1 MALTPSRRYTLYSLP
16 FVTVILALGLVFTG
30 GMAMAA
36 TIEVFHADSLG
47 GPMKALKAAFEAGN
61 PGVTVNL
68 TSGRS
73 QELAERILKGDRC
86 DVFTPSSPAVI
97 EKGLMMKKVAG
108 GESIG
113 ASWSVIFS
121 ANEMVLIT
129 ARGNPR
135 EIRKLIDLAKPGI
148 RFSRV
153 TGEKDLATKRS
164 IDFVRNVAALE
175 GKPDL
180 AQRIIDG
187 AIGDAAQAHTVP
199 QTIQDVVGG
208 KADAGVVYYSAAVE
222 AKNAIDILRFPATV
236 NISSEIR
243 NAATVPATAKE
254 PARAIQFV
262 LFLLSGEGRKILE
275 ATGQPPIVPPI
286 TTGDLPPGLK

>member
-1 MALTPSRRYTLYSLP
+1 MATTPEKRDNRSPL
-16 FVTVILALGLVFTG
+16 VTVILALGLVFAG

-36 TIEVFHADSLG
+36 TIEVFHADSLA

-61 PGVTVNL
+61 PGITVNL
-68 TSGRS
+68 TTGRS

-97 EKGLMMKKVAG
+97 EKGLMTKKVAG
-108 GESIG
+108 RESIG
-113 ASWSVIFS
+113 ASWAVIFS

-129 ARGNPR
+129 AKGNPR
-135 EIRKLIDLAKPGI
+135 GIQKLIDLAKPGI

-153 TGEKDLATKRS
+153 TGEKDLATKRTL
-164 IDFVRNVAALE
+164 DFVRNVATLE

-180 AQRIIDG
+180 AQKIIDG
-187 AIGDAAQAHTVP
+187 AIVDAAKAHTVP

-208 KADAGVVYYSAAVE
+208 RADAGVVYYSAAVE
-222 AKNAIDILRFPATV
+222 AKNDIDILRFPAMV
-236 NISSEIR
+236 NISNEIR
-243 NAATVPATAKE
+243 NAATVPATTKE
-254 PARAIQFV
+254 TATAIQFV
-262 LFLLSGEGRKILE
+262 RFLLSGEGRTILE

-286 TTGDLPPGLK
+286 TTGELPPELK

>member
-1 MALTPSRRYTLYSLP
+1 MLLGSRGGEEWLAQAERGQAR
-16 FVTVILALGLVFTG
+16 ALGEEDVYELRG
-30 GMAMAA
+30 LDPEAA
-36 TIEVFHADSLG
+36 S
-47 GPMKALKAAFEAGN
+47 
-61 PGVTVNL
+61 
-68 TSGRS
+68 S
-73 QELAERILKGDRC
+73 LAERILKGDRC

-97 EKGLMMKKVAG
+97 EKGLMLKKVAG

-129 ARGNPR
+129 AKGNPR
-135 EIRKLIDLAKPGI
+135 EIRKLIDLTKPGI

-153 TGEKDLATKRS
+153 TGENDLATKRS

-199 QTIQDVVGG
+199 QTIQDVVG
-208 KADAGVVYYSAAVE
+208 
-222 AKNAIDILRFPATV
+222 
-236 NISSEIR
+236 
-243 NAATVPATAKE
+243 
-254 PARAIQFV
+254 
-262 LFLLSGEGRKILE
+262 
-275 ATGQPPIVPPI
+275 
-286 TTGDLPPGLK
+286 

>member
-1 MALTPSRRYTLYSLP
+1 
-16 FVTVILALGLVFTG
+16 
-30 GMAMAA
+30 MAA
-36 TIEVFHADSLG
+36 TIEVFHADSLA
-47 GPMKALKAAFEAGN
+47 GPMKALKAAFEAVN
-61 PGVTVNL
+61 PGTAVNL
-68 TSGRS
+68 TTGRS

-97 EKGLMMKKVAG
+97 EKGLMTNKVAG
-108 GESIG
+108 TERVG

-129 ARGNPR
+129 AKGNPR
-135 EIRKLIDLAKPGI
+135 GIKKLTDLEKPGI
-148 RFSRV
+148 RFTRV
-153 TGEKDLATKRS
+153 TGEKDLATKRTV
-164 IDFVRNVAALE
+164 DFVRNVAALE
-175 GKPDL
+175 GKPDS
-180 AQRIIDG
+180 ARKIIDG
-187 AIGDAAQAHTVP
+187 AITDPATAHTVP

-208 KADAGVVYYSAAVE
+208 RADAGVVYYSAAVG

-254 PARAIQFV
+254 PAKGVLFV
-262 LFLLSGEGRKILE
+262 QFLLSDEGRRILD

-286 TTGDLPPGLK
+286 TAGELPPDLK

>member
-1 MALTPSRRYTLYSLP
+1 MALTQSRRYTLYSLP

-36 TIEVFHADSLG
+36 PFEVFHADSLA

-73 QELAERILKGDRC
+73 QELAERILTGDRC

-129 ARGNPR
+129 AKGNPR
-135 EIRKLIDLAKPGI
+135 EIRKLIDLAKPG
-148 RFSRV
+148 S
-153 TGEKDLATKRS
+153 A
-164 IDFVRNVAALE
+164 
-175 GKPDL
+175 
-180 AQRIIDG
+180 
-187 AIGDAAQAHTVP
+187 
-199 QTIQDVVGG
+199 
-208 KADAGVVYYSAAVE
+208 SAA
-222 AKNAIDILRFPATV
+222 
-236 NISSEIR
+236 
-243 NAATVPATAKE
+243 
-254 PARAIQFV
+254 
-262 LFLLSGEGRKILE
+262 
-275 ATGQPPIVPPI
+275 
-286 TTGDLPPGLK
+286 